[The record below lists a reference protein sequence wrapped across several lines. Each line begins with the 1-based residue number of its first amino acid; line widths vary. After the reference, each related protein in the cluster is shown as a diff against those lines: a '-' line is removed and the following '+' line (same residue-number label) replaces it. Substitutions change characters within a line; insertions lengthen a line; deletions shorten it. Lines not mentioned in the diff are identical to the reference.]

1 VSVVRLKNKKV
12 LLQAAEKGERSRL
25 CERSEA
31 IQTTFP
37 KNAAV
42 FALFATDSWVASS
55 LCSSQ

>member
-1 VSVVRLKNKKV
+1 MSVVRLKNTKV

-37 KNAAV
+37 ENAAV
-42 FALFATDSWVASS
+42 FALFATDT
-55 LCSSQ
+55 